1 MPTNIG
7 TNLEDVIIVLDEDIV
22 LLWEQGDG
30 MPAQLRFEQTLGQ
43 NLTTK
48 LVIYGYAAFTAGRY
62 PQAVGKVGGVDT
74 TAGQGL
80 RSSLIRPD
88 FKLARGSPHDR
99 SDDRTACPGPG
110 RGGHRRVGVPAPDVE
125 LWTMFVSTAT
135 QENYSQIAR
144 DQAAIRGVE
153 PRAVMQEMAGSFEEL
168 HERQPLDGYD
178 HLAQWARQHDPA
190 AGAGPSGLTV
200 LAARSVESARRDPY
214 QAVIGDQALVEQ
226 GVAAQQALD
235 EGTIGTTSAPT
246 VFGSG
251 LMPNA
256 GPLAVG
262 PEVSGTSPDPA
273 VAEQQQAA
281 ADQRQQ
287 QDSGTA
293 GTATSSPSPAA
304 DTTTSDSGT
313 STPAP
318 SKSTARNSGS
328 STTSG

>member
-1 MPTNIG
+1 MTEPGST
-7 TNLEDVIIVLDEDIV
+7 
-22 LLWEQGDG
+22 
-30 MPAQLRFEQTLGQ
+30 PAPAE
-43 NLTTK
+43 
-48 LVIYGYAAFTAGRY
+48 
-62 PQAVGKVGGVDT
+62 QAVGS
-74 TAGQGL
+74 GQSAL
-80 RSSLIRPD
+80 DEQAI
-88 FKLARGSPHDR
+88 A
-99 SDDRTACPGPG
+99 
-110 RGGHRRVGVPAPDVE
+110 PAWFIPA
-125 LWTMFVSTAT
+125 AT
-135 QENYSQIAR
+135 QDNYAQMAR
-144 DQAAIRGVE
+144 DQAELRGVE
-153 PRAVMQEMAGSFEEL
+153 PRQVMQELADAWEQL

-178 HLAQWARQHDPA
+178 HLAAWGRDFDPA
-190 AGAGPSGLTV
+190 TGGPPSGLAV
-200 LAARSVESARRDPY
+200 LQARALESARRDPY

-226 GVAAQQALD
+226 AVASQRALD